1 MKMEDL
7 CEMIESLVPVH
18 DPENEYKRLFISSD
32 MSLNELADSEFL
44 QNSFA
49 RYKKYLTYVDFSEH
63 ELILVLINEFLHC
76 ENIGYQN
83 IFLAAKCVIIDEK
96 LIEIC

>member
-7 CEMIESLVPVH
+7 CEKFESLVPLH
-18 DPENEYKRLFISSD
+18 DPENEYKTLFMSSE
-32 MSLNELADSEFL
+32 MSLNELADSQFL
-44 QNSFA
+44 QDSFA
-49 RYKKYLTYVDFSEH
+49 RYKKYLTYVDLSEH

-76 ENIGYQN
+76 ENVGYQN

-96 LIEIC
+96 LMDIC

>member
-1 MKMEDL
+1 
-7 CEMIESLVPVH
+7 
-18 DPENEYKRLFISSD
+18 
-32 MSLNELADSEFL
+32 
-44 QNSFA
+44 
-49 RYKKYLTYVDFSEH
+49 LTYVDFSEH

-83 IFLAAKCVIIDEK
+83 IFLASKCVIIDEK